1 MVKEFN
7 MFKAF
12 KNYDN
17 DPYMP
22 FQPRRKTNGWLTTP
36 QKRLFAYIGG
46 FLLIA
51 VIIITAV
58 HLGLGEPA
66 QEEVIRV
73 RKPIRGA
80 AVALDDD

>member
-1 MVKEFN
+1 

-12 KNYDN
+12 KTYDN

-22 FQPRRKTNGWLTTP
+22 FQPKRKTNGWLTTP
-36 QKRLFAYIGG
+36 QKRLLAYIGG
-46 FLLIA
+46 FILIA
-51 VIIITAV
+51 VIIITAI

-66 QEEVIRV
+66 QEEVITI

-80 AVALDDD
+80 AAPLGEN